1 MAGVVQVWAVVL
13 ILLWYIFYEARLFLT
28 SLQAYQNQAQ
38 GVCLDG
44 RSMEDQNSA
53 RFNVTTEA
61 LTWNQRLGPATETP
75 ELVCDFPV
83 SVHLCPS
90 DASIEECQ
98 TNAVNLPIYQRSRT
112 EKTGVRCW
120 GVLGF
125 YMWGAHPCKDEI
137 WHCTDGL
144 CNGYRKSQR
153 LCASNLRREFYPCF
167 FVPSSDEYR
176 VQEERYAYPL
186 DTGSLVICLFLAL
199 AFILSYF
206 RGTFLLTLINEA
218 GLWLHKRCG
227 IALRHCDIGHHDSFA
242 STSHLLTSHP
252 RRNQLQHLGFTTS
265 GRSSLISLQ
274 RSAWCTWEGSSSR
287 IQWLLQSAKCVARL
301 DLGITGLSCC
311 HAAYSGSPLPCCE
324 AISKTKAAAAR
335 RPRRLSSHGGIDP
348 IDPRSLRLDRKEKSR
363 HAGTHGEGKPEHIH
377 QASWKNSCFARL
389 HFSYQLGFTRHK
401 AWRWWS
407 CFGIVWC

>member
-98 TNAVNLPIYQRSRT
+98 TNAVNLPSYQRSRT

-167 FVPSSDEYR
+167 FVPSSDEHP

-206 RGTFLLTLINEA
+206 RGTFLLTLSSMKLVCGSIKGV
-218 GLWLHKRCG
+218 GLLCV
-227 IALRHCDIGHHDSFA
+227 IVILAITIVL
-242 STSHLLTSHP
+242 
-252 RRNQLQHLGFTTS
+252 
-265 GRSSLISLQ
+265 LQ
-274 RSAWCTWEGSSSR
+274 RAIFLLLIPGETSYSIWGSPQVADPVSFHFKDLHGVHEKAVAAGFNDFSS
-287 IQWLLQSAKCVARL
+287 LQSALRDFIWVLQVYLAVML
-301 DLGITGLSCC
+301 LILGPLFL
-311 HAAYSGSPLPCCE
+311 AAKLYL
-324 AISKTKAAAAR
+324 KRR
-335 RPRRLSSHGGIDP
+335 RPRP
-348 IDPRSLRLDRKEKSR
+348 
-363 HAGTHGEGKPEHIH
+363 EGQEGY
-377 QASWKNSCFARL
+377 QAMEESTQSTQGA
-389 HFSYQLGFTRHK
+389 
-401 AWRWWS
+401 
-407 CFGIVWC
+407 